1 MIEKKSAPAALR
13 NREPIADVLA
23 EELPSSGT
31 VLEIAS
37 GTGEHAMFLAQR
49 FPHLEWQP
57 TDPDPEALASIEA
70 WRGEADLPN
79 LRAPAALDA
88 ASPEWPIEGADAM
101 LCINMIH
108 ISPWEASKGLFAG
121 AARLLPQGGKLLL
134 YGRRRD
140 GAVQSRLRRLAE
152 GARSALR
159 SQEYCRCRY
168 ARGAKRAVPLTPR
181 RNAGQQPYVGLFKAL
196 IFLSVVDDFV
206 ASLTD

>member
-37 GTGEHAMFLAQR
+37 GTGEHAAFFATR

-121 AARLLPQGGKLLL
+121 AARLLPKGGKLLL
-134 YGRRRD
+134 YGPYLEDDVETAQSNLDFDAWLKARDPRFGLRNIADVDTLAARNGLSRSRR
-140 GAVQSRLRRLAE
+140 AEMPANNLTLAY
-152 GARSALR
+152 L
-159 SQEYCRCRY
+159 
-168 ARGAKRAVPLTPR
+168 KL
-181 RNAGQQPYVGLFKAL
+181 
-196 IFLSVVDDFV
+196 
-206 ASLTD
+206 

>member
-1 MIEKKSAPAALR
+1 MIEKKSAPTALR

-37 GTGEHAMFLAQR
+37 GTGEHAAFFATR

-121 AARLLPQGGKLLL
+121 AARLLPKGGKLLL
-134 YGRRRD
+134 YGPYLEDDVETAQSNLDFDAWLKARDPRFGLRNIADVDTLAARNGLSRSRR
-140 GAVQSRLRRLAE
+140 AEMPANNLTLAY
-152 GARSALR
+152 L
-159 SQEYCRCRY
+159 
-168 ARGAKRAVPLTPR
+168 KL
-181 RNAGQQPYVGLFKAL
+181 
-196 IFLSVVDDFV
+196 
-206 ASLTD
+206 

>member
-37 GTGEHAMFLAQR
+37 GTGEHAAFFATR

-70 WRGEADLPN
+70 WRGEAELPN
-79 LRAPAALDA
+79 LRAPVALDA

-121 AARLLPQGGKLLL
+121 AARLLPKGGKLLL
-134 YGRRRD
+134 YGPYLEDEVETAQSNLDFDAWLKARDPRFGLRNIADVDTLAARNGLSRSRR
-140 GAVQSRLRRLAE
+140 AEMPANNLTLAY
-152 GARSALR
+152 L
-159 SQEYCRCRY
+159 
-168 ARGAKRAVPLTPR
+168 KL
-181 RNAGQQPYVGLFKAL
+181 
-196 IFLSVVDDFV
+196 
-206 ASLTD
+206 